1 MSHPTSFFLRPAP
14 GIRVADPLTG
24 QYLPEGGALMPR
36 SAFWLRRV
44 ADGDVVEVQKPA
56 PAKKVQAVSEAK
68 EA

>member
-1 MSHPTSFFLRPAP
+1 MPHPTSFFLRPAP
-14 GIRVADPLTG
+14 GIRVADPETG
-24 QYLPEGGALMPR
+24 QYLPAAGALMPR

-56 PAKKVQAVSEAK
+56 PAKKAQAVSEAK